1 MITGLQTVLF
11 RLGTKMIDLQK
22 ECLALWHY
30 LTQIYF
36 EILRPPFRI
45 KEVLTHINFFS
56 LESLPVVLIC
66 VSFAAMVTLLE
77 SSFHMKL
84 VIGDDGLVPGFAA
97 LLILREL
104 GAMITGLLL
113 TARVGASITAEIAN
127 QKISDQI
134 EALHMIGVRPIN
146 YLVVPRFFAGVIS
159 GGLTTLLA
167 NLICLIA
174 AQQIANYYM
183 GFSFETFITAL
194 SRFSG
199 FEDYALSGLKGAVF
213 GGIIPLVS
221 CYLGFKCQ
229 GGAEQVG
236 LVTTQSV
243 VSSSVLIIIA
253 DFILTVLFTL

>member
-1 MITGLQTVLF
+1 MKTHLSAFLFQIGFQVIKTKNELLLVGQYLSQVL
-11 RLGTKMIDLQK
+11 
-22 ECLALWHY
+22 H
-30 LTQIYF
+30 
-36 EILRPPFRI
+36 EIFKPPFRT
-45 KEVLTHINFFS
+45 KEILGNINFFA
-56 LESLPVVLIC
+56 LGSLPVILIC

-84 VIGDDGLVPGFAA
+84 VIGDDSLVPGFAA

-146 YLVVPRFFAGVIS
+146 FLVVPRFLAGVVS
-159 GGLTTLLA
+159 GGLATLLA
-167 NLICLIA
+167 NLICLVA
-174 AQQIANYYM
+174 AQQIADYYM
-183 GFSFETFITAL
+183 GFSFESFIHAL

-243 VSSSVLIIIA
+243 VASSVLIIIA
-253 DFILTVLFTL
+253 DFILTLLFTL